1 MTQKKREK
9 YLIVIKKIIN
19 HNENTVLKSIKM
31 FYKMNNDINL
41 LDFYNLYHI
50 EEDCLS
56 LL

>member
-41 LDFYNLYHI
+41 LDFYNLYYI
-50 EEDCLS
+50 KEDCLS